1 MIDRITDTN
10 LLNNLSRNFDFLYL
24 FFNLLDWDELRFID
38 KESYIIW
45 QDNIEINDKYK
56 DKRLCKDNDKINL
69 FIYKLIIYILD
80 QWFGWTLIRL
90 ELCWLILI

>member
-38 KESYIIW
+38 KKSYIIW

-56 DKRLCKDNDKINL
+56 DKGL
-69 FIYKLIIYILD
+69 
-80 QWFGWTLIRL
+80 W
-90 ELCWLILI
+90 